1 MVKSFS
7 SMETNLSGSFMRYSL
22 SDCNEKRERTKLI
35 NRRLSQL
42 NTSQLQLTLSENYVY
57 FKDSSFILLLLLL
70 LITFIQGSYIY
81 VAGNK
86 PYF

>member
-1 MVKSFS
+1 
-7 SMETNLSGSFMRYSL
+7 MRYSL

-86 PYF
+86 PYL